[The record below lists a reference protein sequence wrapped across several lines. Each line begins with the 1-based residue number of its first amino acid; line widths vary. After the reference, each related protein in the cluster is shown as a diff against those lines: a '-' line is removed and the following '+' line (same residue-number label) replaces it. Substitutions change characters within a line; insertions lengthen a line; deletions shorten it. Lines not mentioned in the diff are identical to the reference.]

1 MVLKIN
7 NDYLEV
13 YYDGLEDISERHV
26 WVFFCLSTILF
37 LSLCGVRVGYW
48 VDSGRLWDTT
58 SQRACKLSETMW
70 PVELLSPSVQLH
82 TPHCGAGWESLFGFF
97 SMPARWSSLVLSL
110 CLLYH
115 ALKRVCE
122 VVSGKE
128 ILKVQVHTVAPVV
141 LRIGRNIYSLC
152 LGVGETQFLV
162 GGEPVLQC

>member
-1 MVLKIN
+1 M
-7 NDYLEV
+7 
-13 YYDGLEDISERHV
+13 GLLLPLHNPLPVPLR
-26 WVFFCLSTILF
+26 
-37 LSLCGVRVGYW
+37 VRVGYW

-82 TPHCGAGWESLFGFF
+82 TPHCGAGWESLSGFF

-162 GGEPVLQC
+162 GGEPVLQCQDAEH